1 MIDYTGFDVNPEK
14 QSGNYLALK
23 IYATAG
29 STTTVEVVGGDKG
42 PVTLDSDMNIV
53 LFIKSTAQSIK
64 VVTTMGEE
72 SIEKVF
78 SLTNLTLEPA
88 A

>member
-1 MIDYTGFDVNPEK
+1 MTDYTGFDVNPEK

-23 IYATAG
+23 IDATAG

-53 LFIKSTAQSIK
+53 LFIKSTTQSVK
-64 VVTTMGEE
+64 VVTTKGEK

-78 SLTNLTLEPA
+78 ALTNLTLEPA